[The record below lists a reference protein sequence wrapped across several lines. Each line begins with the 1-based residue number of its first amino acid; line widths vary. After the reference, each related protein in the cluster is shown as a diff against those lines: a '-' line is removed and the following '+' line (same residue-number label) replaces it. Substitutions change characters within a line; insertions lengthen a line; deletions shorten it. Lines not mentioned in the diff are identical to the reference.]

1 MPIPSRQIGW
11 STQDNLLWQI
21 AKQMEQ
27 TECQLCDVNKNIQNL
42 IIQSDKVYGSFYDT
56 TDQTGTAGVPL
67 TMTLNNSD
75 PWNNGVSLV
84 SGSRITLA
92 TPGVYNVAFS
102 AQIVKISGNSNTHV
116 HIWLSQNGTDVP
128 WSASQIGLPSN
139 SVYIIAAWNFFV
151 ETTAPNEYVQ
161 LKWEINSNLNNQ
173 TFIKSTSGNVNYPN
187 VPGLIVTVNKVS

>member
-27 TECQLCDVNKNIQNL
+27 TGCQLCDVNNNIQK
-42 IIQSDKVYGSFYDT
+42 IVSSEGRFFGSFYDT
-56 TDQTGTAGVPL
+56 TDQTGLAGQRL

-75 PWNNGVSLV
+75 PWNDGVSLV
-84 SGSRITLA
+84 SGSQITIA
-92 TPGVYNVAFS
+92 NPGTYNIAFS
-102 AQIVKISGNSNTHV
+102 AQLLKVNGNSNTHV

-139 SVYIIAAWNFFV
+139 SIYTIAAWNFFF
-151 ETTAPNEYVQ
+151 ETTTPNEYVE
-161 LKWEINSNLNNQ
+161 LLWEINSNVNNQ
-173 TFIKSTSGNVNYPN
+173 TFIKSTSGNVNFPN
-187 VPGLIVTVNKVS
+187 IPGLIVTVNKVS